1 MTEANY
7 DAINA
12 MLTVATFAA
21 GLFAQRLFQRGDAQ
35 VGQGVTLAQVLTRL
49 AAIEERAQFWNSRS
63 DKVGPLETRVVA
75 LEQARDD
82 HAETLKGWD
91 RLVSEVQHMRE
102 AMDRLLTSVETLYQ
116 RAAEITPAPRAQTR
130 RKRA

>member
-1 MTEANY
+1 MPQIDPNLWGVVLL
-7 DAINA
+7 I
-12 MLTVATFAA
+12 ATWVLA
-21 GLFAQRLFQRGDAQ
+21 RLDKRGDQ
-35 VGQGVTLAQVLTRL
+35 QQGQGVSLAQLATRID
-49 AAIEERAQFWNSRS
+49 AIEGRSSFWNLRS
-63 DKVGPLETRVVA
+63 DQVGPLETRVVA

-116 RAAEITPAPRAQTR
+116 RAADMAPPTTPARGSR
-130 RKRA
+130 RKRAA